1 MGIFKAYDVR
11 GIVPKDLNAEL
22 ARKIGRAAV
31 KVLEADSVVVG
42 RDMRISSDEIAKAF
56 MEGVR
61 ESGADSIDT
70 GQSTT
75 PMNYFAVG
83 RYGYGAAAMVTA
95 SHNPPEWN
103 GFKFSRAEARPVS
116 ADTGLGEMERLVSS
130 NELPPPA
137 RRAGRSVAKDIVGDY
152 MDHLLS
158 FAGEVA
164 PMKVAIDTG
173 NGMAGRFL
181 PVLFER
187 LPCELCG
194 LYLEPDGTFPNHEP
208 NPLKLENMRDLQRF
222 VKEINADIGM
232 AFDGDGD
239 RVALVDERGGIVPC
253 DLITALLAREFLRE
267 EPGAHI
273 IYDLRS
279 SLVVP
284 EEVKKAGGVPVE
296 YRVGHSFMK
305 GVMRERDA
313 PMGGELSGHYYFRDT
328 YYSDSGDLA
337 MLTILR
343 VLSREKVPLSELIRP
358 LRRYHATGEI
368 NFEVE
373 DKDAKIKEL
382 SEAFRDAE
390 VYFLDGVTVRYNDW
404 WCNVR
409 KSNTEPLLR
418 LNLEAKTE
426 KLRDEARRRVEE
438 IIRR

>member
-11 GIVPKDLNAEL
+11 GIVPRDLNAEL

-31 KVLEADSVVVG
+31 QVLEADSVVVG
-42 RDMRISSDEIAKAF
+42 RDMRISSDEIAQAF

-61 ESGADSIDT
+61 EAGADAIDT

-83 RYGYGAAAMVTA
+83 RWGYGAAAMVTA

-116 ADTGLGEMERLVSS
+116 ADTGLVEMERLVSS
-130 NELPPPA
+130 GDLPPPA
-137 RRAGRSVAKDIVGDY
+137 EKAGKSVEKEIVGDY
-152 MDHLLS
+152 TDHLLS
-158 FAGEVA
+158 FAAGIE
-164 PMKVAIDTG
+164 PMKVAVDTG
-173 NGMAGRFL
+173 NGMSGKFL
-181 PVLFER
+181 PLLFER
-187 LPCELCG
+187 LPCELHG

-208 NPLKLENMRDLQRF
+208 NPLKLENMRDLQGF
-222 VKEINADIGM
+222 VKEINADIGV

-239 RVALVDERGGIVPC
+239 RVARVDERGEIVPC
-253 DLITALLAREFLRE
+253 DLLTALLAPEFLRA

-305 GVMRERDA
+305 GVLRERDA

-337 MLTILR
+337 MLTVLR

-368 NFEVE
+368 NFAVE
-373 DKDAKIKEL
+373 DKDAKIEEL
-382 SEAFRDAE
+382 SEAFKDAE
-390 VYFLDGVTVRYNDW
+390 VYFLDGVTVRYDDW

-426 KLRDEARRRVEE
+426 KLMDEARRRVEE